1 MHPGIALQT
10 AESLTVECDAQTD
23 SLIEAWLENVGGAG
37 VGAHVQCD
45 NKAIT
50 WSHNYDEEIRGRLQG
65 GE

>member
-1 MHPGIALQT
+1 M
-10 AESLTVECDAQTD
+10 ECDAQTG